1 MLLSDGILCYSTEEN
16 ALKLTRKNILIATA
30 ITAATV
36 KLFFAA
42 VFYFSYFESYHLVPG
57 LDMQTLLRYSE
68 WCSKD
73 PYPPFFTFHRL
84 TIFLV
89 WLFNGQNH
97 CVWAIFIIQS
107 LIGIAGCLAMADI
120 ALKLS
125 GNRIAAL
132 ACGIAGALYLPFM
145 VYEFSIL
152 KETFAVNFAL
162 FSFWCMLYALRK
174 RFSWK
179 SSLLFGFSAFAAI
192 EGRLAIMP
200 FLGGMAVFCAVKMC
214 RRKQFSKIFRAAPL
228 PFLLLA
234 GATVFNHNS
243 GWPPSPFF
251 SVLSY
256 NISQN
261 VSRSPESEI
270 ATENT
275 QSISATGIIATV
287 NNAFK
292 RIPRLFKYGEIPE
305 NHNIYFWCEKIPE
318 LNFLPGPA
326 LIVPLGVAG
335 IMILLCSGEFKHRY
349 GLLLLPVITLALPL
363 CAREV
368 IGRYRLMLIPYFLM
382 SAACAAVIFGKI
394 KTPRKRGFA
403 LLGAGIGAFFSIH
416 NGDVP
421 LKVRAS
427 DYSAWAMAI
436 ENTPGSDPEL
446 IIDAYIQYWEY
457 GKSERAFRMTVDKAL
472 HYSRFSDAFAVCQQ
486 AENSPAKINPDLIE
500 YYYAWCFAMINQPE
514 NVEKHLRNIKNVHSL
529 PPDARKNAFM
539 LRDKTVEI
547 LKKLDR

>member
-1 MLLSDGILCYSTEEN
+1 M
-16 ALKLTRKNILIATA
+16 LTRKKIFLTVAATA
-30 ITAATV
+30 IFTRIIFAI
-36 KLFFAA
+36 FFH
-42 VFYFSYFESYHLVPG
+42 YSYFENYHLVPG
-57 LDMQTLLRYSE
+57 LDMQTLLRFSE
-68 WCSKD
+68 WGNGEDSV
-73 PYPPFFTFHRL
+73 PFFTFHRL
-84 TIFLV
+84 IIFLI
-89 WLFNGQNH
+89 WIIAGKTH
-97 CVWAIFIIQS
+97 CVWAVFTIQT
-107 LIGIAGCLAMADI
+107 LTGITGCLCMTDI
-120 ALKLS
+120 VRKLS
-125 GNRIAAL
+125 RSRIAAL
-132 ACGIAGALYLPFM
+132 VCGIAGALYMPFM

-152 KETFAVNFAL
+152 QETFMVNFAL
-162 FSFWCMLYALRK
+162 FAFWTMLNALHK
-174 RFSWK
+174 RFSIISSILFAASVFAALAGRPAAIFWCGAIILFSIFK
-179 SSLLFGFSAFAAI
+179 MYRRKMLKKLIFPMSLLIA
-192 EGRLAIMP
+192 
-200 FLGGMAVFCAVKMC
+200 
-214 RRKQFSKIFRAAPL
+214 
-228 PFLLLA
+228 LLA
-234 GATVFNHNS
+234 GAAIFNKVYH
-243 GWPPSPFF
+243 GWFSPFYN
-251 SVLSY
+251 VLPYTMQY
-256 NISQN
+256 NAEVTTINTGTPQQPSIIQSSIN
-261 VSRSPESEI
+261 AVS
-270 ATENT
+270 
-275 QSISATGIIATV
+275 
-287 NNAFK
+287 

-394 KTPRKRGFA
+394 KTPRKRGLA

-436 ENTPGSDPEL
+436 ESTPGSDPEL

-486 AENSPAKINPDLIE
+486 AENFPAKINPDLIE